1 MLSHVG
7 WGCRRESR
15 PQDYIE
21 RKGGAVSVE
30 QQVIVTNQAPEP
42 IGPFSQAI
50 QLGQTVY
57 VSGQIGVDR
66 SIGKL
71 AATDIEAQ
79 TRQALKNMEVV
90 LRSAGSALKQ
100 VVKTTVHLPDLTEFK
115 AMNAVHAQIHPQ
127 GFA

>member
-1 MLSHVG
+1 MCGGDVAGS
-7 WGCRRESR
+7 SR

-79 TRQALKNMEVV
+79 TRQALKNLEVV
-90 LRSAGSALKQ
+90 LR
-100 VVKTTVHLPDLTEFK
+100 
-115 AMNAVHAQIHPQ
+115 
-127 GFA
+127 

>member
-1 MLSHVG
+1 VLSHVG

-57 VSGQIGVDR
+57 VSGQIGVDG
-66 SIGKL
+66 SIEKL
-71 AATDIEAQ
+71 DATDTDIEAQ
-79 TRQALKNMEVV
+79 TR
-90 LRSAGSALKQ
+90 
-100 VVKTTVHLPDLTEFK
+100 
-115 AMNAVHAQIHPQ
+115 
-127 GFA
+127 